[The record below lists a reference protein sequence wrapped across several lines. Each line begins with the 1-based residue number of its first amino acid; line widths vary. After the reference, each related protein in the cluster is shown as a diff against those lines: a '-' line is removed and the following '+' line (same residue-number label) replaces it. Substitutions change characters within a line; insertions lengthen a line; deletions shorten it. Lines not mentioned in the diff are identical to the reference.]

1 MQLTPIPPHQPPAH
15 AGVSPPAPSLFS
27 RTGALVGGVL
37 GAPRSAVRQVTK
49 RLGRA
54 QRLWWR
60 LEDVVVDGSKL
71 ALRLAVKAARPVLVG
86 AWQRQGREEGRW
98 KGREGREGRGGG
110 HRVSVW

>member
-1 MQLTPIPPHQPPAH
+1 M
-15 AGVSPPAPSLFS
+15 
-27 RTGALVGGVL
+27 GGVL

-86 AWQRQGREEGRW
+86 T
-98 KGREGREGRGGG
+98 
-110 HRVSVW
+110 